1 MNRISYLKEG
11 DLLESFEE
19 ALKEDELNDD
29 CYGILYEVVDSAIPV
44 YNHSIVGEW
53 LDAGMT
59 DPSEFDIDITIKVG
73 DHPSRGEW
81 RQKTIFEILSEVL
94 YSQYQD
100 FLTSVI
106 GDAETATEAL
116 KRVRRELSER
126 TPAGKKT
133 LV

>member
-1 MNRISYLKEG
+1 MNRISYARENE
-11 DLLESFEE
+11 LLEYFEE

-44 YNHSIVGEW
+44 YHHAILGEW
-53 LDAGMT
+53 IDGGMT
-59 DPSEFDIDITIKVG
+59 DPEEFDIDITVKVA

-81 RQKTIFEILSEVL
+81 RQKTISEILSEVL

-106 GDAETATEAL
+106 GDANTAKEAL
-116 KRVRRELSER
+116 FLVRRELKTR
-126 TPAGKKT
+126 TPAGKEI